1 MPQDAE
7 IPTTNGNGNIADPAV
22 DDGGGDYRVVYL
34 VVGGILLAF
43 LLGFILL
50 VVSSMADWQD

>member
-1 MPQDAE
+1 MPLHGDL
-7 IPTTNGNGNIADPAV
+7 PPTNGNVKIGDPSADA
-22 DDGGGDYRVVYL
+22 GEGDYRVVYL
-34 VVGGILLAF
+34 VVGGIVLAF